1 MEEFKKFLL
10 EGNPYAINI
19 LLNIINSEIEKE
31 NNDSEY
37 LNWLKDLANKII
49 KINIRG

>member
-19 LLNIINSEIEKE
+19 LLNIINSELEKE
-31 NNDSEY
+31 VKNSEY
-37 LNWLKDLANKII
+37 LIWLKDLANKII
-49 KINIRG
+49 KINIEV